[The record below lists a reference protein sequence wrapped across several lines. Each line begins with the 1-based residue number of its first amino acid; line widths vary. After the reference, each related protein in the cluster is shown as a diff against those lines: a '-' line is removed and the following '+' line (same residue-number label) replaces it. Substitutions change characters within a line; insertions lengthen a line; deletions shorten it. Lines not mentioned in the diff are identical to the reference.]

1 MIRNTTRIFTAV
13 SILLWIICPIT
24 ANASSVL
31 EKIETKM
38 ASVRTLTAD
47 FVQIK
52 HLAMF
57 ETPVEITG
65 TIHMKKPDKLA
76 WQVESPIA
84 YSLVM
89 DGKGVTKKDGETGE
103 TSRISIKDNPVM
115 DTAVRQINLWF
126 SGEYTALEQSYRVD
140 VQSENPVIVVF
151 QPGEDN
157 PAGRMLDE
165 IMVRFRA
172 DETYISMIR
181 ILETNGDK
189 TEIRFSDIR
198 INQKIPEAIWNPGK

>member
-65 TIHMKKPDKLA
+65 TIHMEKPDKLA

>member
-1 MIRNTTRIFTAV
+1 MIRKTTRIFTAV
-13 SILLWIICPIT
+13 SILLWSICPIT

-57 ETPVEITG
+57 ENPVEITG

-84 YSLVM
+84 YALIM
-89 DGKGVTKKDGETGE
+89 DGKAIIKKDGETGE
-103 TSRISIKDNPVM
+103 TSRISTKDNPVM

-151 QPGEDN
+151 EPKENN

-165 IMVRFRA
+165 IMVRFRE

-198 INQKIPEAIWNPGK
+198 INRKIPEAIWNPGK

>member
-1 MIRNTTRIFTAV
+1 MIRKTTRIFTAV
-13 SILLWIICPIT
+13 SILLWIICPI
-24 ANASSVL
+24 AGNASSVL